1 MLKKHSRLNYKQMKN
16 CKDIQPLL
24 IDFVDKKLDIEKT
37 GFVRRHLESCKS
49 CSEEV
54 DGLIVLFDEM
64 NKVEDKQ
71 PDLGLKQ
78 NFTAMLEAEKQKVS
92 KPPTKKTGRK
102 IWLQSPLSQVAAGV
116 ALLIA
121 GMMLGLVIRTN
132 NGQGREVAELKNEV
146 NNIKDML
153 ILTKLDQPI
162 ASERIIA
169 AGYLEEMTAP
179 DHRVLQALITTMN
192 TDNNTNVRMA
202 ALNALAKFRN
212 QQIVG
217 DALVETLSVQT
228 DPIIQISLI
237 NILVEMQETRAVDK
251 MKKILEDNSTNESV
265 KKLAEK
271 GILTLI

>member
-1 MLKKHSRLNYKQMKN
+1 MKN
-16 CKDIQPLL
+16 CKYIQPLL
-24 IDFVDKKLDIEKT
+24 IDFVDKKLDKEKT
-37 GFVRRHLESCKS
+37 GFVRRHLESCKL
-49 CSEEV
+49 CRDEV
-54 DGLIVLFDEM
+54 DGLVVLFDEM
-64 NKVEDKQ
+64 NKIEDEQ
-71 PDLGLKQ
+71 PDENLKQ

-92 KPPTKKTGRK
+92 KPSIKKTGRK
-102 IWLQSPLSQVAAGV
+102 IWLQSPLGQVAAGV

-121 GMMLGLVIRTN
+121 GMMLGLLIRTN
-132 NGQGREVAELKNEV
+132 SGQDMEVAELKNEV
-146 NNIKDML
+146 DNIKDML

-169 AGYLEEMTAP
+169 ASYLEEMTTP
-179 DHRVLQALITTMN
+179 DHRVLQALISTMN

-217 DALVETLSVQT
+217 DALVETLSIQT

-237 NILVEMQETRAVDK
+237 NILVEMQDTRAVDK
-251 MKKILEDNSTNESV
+251 MKKILDNNNTNESV

>member
-1 MLKKHSRLNYKQMKN
+1 MKN
-16 CKDIQPLL
+16 CKHIQPLL
-24 IDFVDKKLDIEKT
+24 IDFVDKKLDKEKT
-37 GFVRRHLESCKS
+37 GFVRVHLESCKS

-54 DGLIVLFDEM
+54 DGLVVLFDEM
-64 NKVEDKQ
+64 NKIEDEQ
-71 PDLGLKQ
+71 PDENLKQ

-92 KPPTKKTGRK
+92 KPSIKKTGRK

-116 ALLIA
+116 AILIT
-121 GMMLGLVIRTN
+121 GMLLGLLFRTN
-132 NGQGREVAELKNEV
+132 TDSSHEMAALKNEV

-153 ILTKLDQPI
+153 ILSKLDQPI

-169 AGYLEEMTAP
+169 ASYLEEMTAP

-217 DALVETLSVQT
+217 DALVETLSIQT

-237 NILVEMQETRAVDK
+237 NILVEMQDTRAVDK
-251 MKKILEDNSTNESV
+251 MKKILDNNSTNESV